1 MIELVLMFTAIV
13 LSSLFVL
20 VHSAGMP
27 ALNALLLSTSACVL
41 TGMVL
46 IALDGLHH
54 HHQHADIP
62 RIWRG
67 LPILLISAGLVVMA
81 LIASNGLLPA

>member
-20 VHSAGMP
+20 VYSAGLSV
-27 ALNALLLSTSACVL
+27 LNALLLSTSACVL
-41 TGMVL
+41 TGLVL

-54 HHQHADIP
+54 QHQHADIAN
-62 RIWRG
+62 IWRG
-67 LPILLISAGLVVMA
+67 LPILLISASILFMA
-81 LIASNGLLPA
+81 LLGLSGYVLA